1 MNQPDMGF
9 DQTITARVAELMRAH
24 QLINAE
30 PIEVQALSGGQSNPT
45 FKIVAGAKRFILR
58 KKPDG
63 VLLPSAHA
71 IEREFRVM
79 HALQKT
85 DVPVPKMGF
94 LYEQND
100 VLGTPFYIM
109 NFLEGRIRFDQTLPD
124 FTPSDRSALYN
135 NINQVIA
142 SLHTVDPSMIGLA
155 DYGRPGNY
163 FERQIARWSR
173 QYLADPGQRIPALES
188 LIEVLP
194 SHIPP
199 GELHGIVHGDFRL
212 DNLML
217 DPKLPKV
224 IGVLDWELS
233 TLGHP
238 LADFAYHCMSWH
250 IPPSL
255 WRGIGGLDLKALGI
269 PIEDE
274 YVDLYIQRTGFKDV
288 KTHWNFYLAYNF
300 FRIAAILHGIG
311 QRVRQG
317 NAASADAIDMAS
329 KSEPLAEMGWQFAQ
343 RLGHSNGK

>member
-1 MNQPDMGF
+1 MKPSLAF
-9 DQTITARVAELMRAH
+9 DQTTTDRIATLMLAH
-24 QLINAE
+24 HLIQNDS
-30 PIEVQALSGGQSNPT
+30 IEIQALSGGQSNPT
-45 FKIVAGAKRFILR
+45 YKIVAGDRRFILR

-63 VLLPSAHA
+63 PLMPSAHA
-71 IEREFRVM
+71 IEREYRVM
-79 HALQKT
+79 QALKKT
-85 DVPVPKMGF
+85 NVPVPEMSF

-100 VLGTPFYIM
+100 ILGTPFYVM
-109 NFLEGRIRFDQTLPD
+109 AFLEGRILYDQTLPD
-124 FTPSDRSALYN
+124 FTVADRTLLFN
-135 NINQVIA
+135 DMNRVIA
-142 SLHTVDPSMIGLA
+142 TLHCVDVDLIGLG

-188 LIEVLP
+188 LIETLP
-194 SHIPP
+194 QHIPP
-199 GELHGIVHGDFRL
+199 GELHSIVHGDFRL

-217 DPKLPKV
+217 DSHMPRV

-238 LADFAYHCMSWH
+238 VADFAYHCMSWH
-250 IPPSL
+250 IPPRL
-255 WRGIGGLDLKALGI
+255 WRGIGGLDLKAMGI
-269 PIEDE
+269 PTEVE

-288 KTHWNFYLAYNF
+288 KTHWNFYMAYNF

-329 KSEPLAEMGWQFAQ
+329 KAEPLAEMGWQFAEKIVT
-343 RLGHSNGK
+343 R